1 MSDVQLDLFDMPYVD
16 TRSELEKENERLKDA
31 LMSYTFG
38 EDISS
43 ATEKLLMLI
52 IKRMGRYLGENNRR
66 RIILSSFYTLY
77 KDKDIDEMTFEN
89 VLNSHIHDFN
99 LMCHDWDDYYAE
111 RRPSRRMR

>member
-38 EDISS
+38 DDISS
-43 ATEKLLMLI
+43 ATEKLLMI
-52 IKRMGRYLGENNRR
+52 IVKRMERYLGENNRK
-66 RIILSSFYTLY
+66 RIILSSFYTLH
-77 KDKDIDEMTFEN
+77 KDVDEMTFEN

-99 LMCHDWDDYYAE
+99 LMCHDWDDYYAQ
-111 RRPSRRMR
+111 RRHSRRSR